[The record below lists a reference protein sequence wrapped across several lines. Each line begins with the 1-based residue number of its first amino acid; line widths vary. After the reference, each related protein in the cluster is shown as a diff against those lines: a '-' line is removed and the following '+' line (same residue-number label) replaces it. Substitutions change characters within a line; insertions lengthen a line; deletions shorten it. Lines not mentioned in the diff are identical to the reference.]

1 MSAGAIWERE
11 QGAEPISYVK
21 EMLTSQTS
29 LHGFLGAL
37 ATGTL
42 LAFPYGFG
50 VAAIPVLCFTAA
62 LGIAAMFVPNSAR
75 FRHKIDRAKRAERR
89 AEARAHL
96 IDEIRWRAP
105 EDPLW
110 ELYDGLCQRVASL
123 HRMARGR
130 EGGLNGG
137 DLERLDDATVDFLGL
152 WLGRLTMTERLET
165 LNERTL
171 REKLGSITAQ
181 IEKNGE
187 PANRKHLQQARADIE
202 RILTRRERLV
212 ARQAAVEAA
221 QLSLADTFDEVYQ
234 GVMTNP
240 TGGDIGRQ
248 LQEAVERLHI
258 EEDLDLGV
266 EEDLDTEGLVGEGQ
280 SHERDHARRVAAG
293 LRLRAREQGRS

>member
-1 MSAGAIWERE
+1 MGAIWERD
-11 QGAEPISYVK
+11 QGAEPVSYVK
-21 EMLTSQTS
+21 EMLTSQAS
-29 LHGFLGAL
+29 LNGFLGAL

-50 VAAIPVLCFTAA
+50 VATIPVLCFSAA

-89 AEARAHL
+89 AEARANL
-96 IDEIRWRAP
+96 IEEIRRRAP

-110 ELYDGLCQRVASL
+110 ELYDGLCRRVASL
-123 HRMARGR
+123 YRMAHGR
-130 EGGLNGG
+130 EGGLSSA

-152 WLGRLTMTERLET
+152 WLGRLSMSERLET
-165 LNERTL
+165 LNERAL
-171 REKLGSITAQ
+171 REKLRSITAQ
-181 IEKNGE
+181 LEKNGE

-212 ARQAAVEAA
+212 ARQASVEAA

-234 GVMTNP
+234 GVMTQP

-266 EEDLDTEGLVGEGQ
+266 EEELDSEGLVGEGQ
-280 SHERDHARRVAAG
+280 SHDRDHTRRAQAG
-293 LRLRAREQGRS
+293 LRLRAREPRRS

>member
-11 QGAEPISYVK
+11 QGAEPVSYVK

-50 VAAIPVLCFTAA
+50 VATIPVLCFSAA

-89 AEARAHL
+89 EQARAHL
-96 IDEIRWRAP
+96 IDEIRRRAP
-105 EDPLW
+105 EAPLW
-110 ELYDGLCQRVASL
+110 DLYDGLCQRVASL
-123 HRMARGR
+123 YRMATRGR
-130 EGGLNGG
+130 EGGLSGG

-152 WLGRLTMTERLET
+152 WLGRLTMSERLET
-165 LNERTL
+165 LNERAL
-171 REKLGSITAQ
+171 REKLRSITAQ
-181 IEKNGE
+181 LEKNGE

-202 RILTRRERLV
+202 RILIRRERLV

-266 EEDLDTEGLVGEGQ
+266 EEELEPEGVGEGQ
-280 SHERDHARRVAAG
+280 SHERDHARRAQAG